1 MAEMK
6 RFELLNGFHHY
17 TLSKRAPSTTRTHL
31 QETIFEVMVVTW
43 VLGVRQLILGPITR
57 STFFKKLRKEPGAL
71 KMFNSAYDRELMV
84 ESFVLMEVVT
94 QA

>member
-31 QETIFEVMVVTW
+31 RSSGTNLLSQTHLLPQTNSSGGM
-43 VLGVRQLILGPITR
+43 LIAFL
-57 STFFKKLRKEPGAL
+57 
-71 KMFNSAYDRELMV
+71 
-84 ESFVLMEVVT
+84 
-94 QA
+94 